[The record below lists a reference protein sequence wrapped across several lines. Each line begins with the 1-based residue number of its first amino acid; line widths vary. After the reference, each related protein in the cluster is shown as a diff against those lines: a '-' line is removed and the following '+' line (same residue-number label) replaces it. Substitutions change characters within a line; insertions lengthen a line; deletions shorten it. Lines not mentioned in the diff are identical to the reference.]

1 MLLFD
6 FYLKTFLNIYLV
18 IVLFKFLNHVLSS
31 IIYKIHNFILFNAYL
46 DFTLV
51 SILQYADN
59 VIIIRIVVFALL
71 PCFKVLYRQAWIKSV
86 V

>member
-1 MLLFD
+1 MIILFN
-6 FYLKTFLNIYLV
+6 FLYY
-18 IVLFKFLNHVLSS
+18 VLSN
-31 IIYKIHNFILFNAYL
+31 IIYKIHKFILINAYL
-46 DFTLV
+46 DFTLIP
-51 SILQYADN
+51 ILQYADN